1 MTINFSE
8 QQDVPERLGEQV
20 RAILGVPE
28 EYLSNSVISSPVFL
42 KQAER
47 YINKQIAS
55 YEEKNEELEP
65 ELPIPPDNN
74 DNDEILDAEL
84 NEDKNIT
91 NPTLEPIKPI
101 YPEKEKEDST
111 TIMLL
116 KIAYIYYVCYLL
128 CLGMYS
134 RLPKQMENVNTKT
147 ILLSINWNQMAE
159 DMLKKCD
166 ELIDEAIEELGEEVD
181 DGNTFA
187 VLSDASE
194 YPNTLI

>member
-8 QQDVPERLGEQV
+8 QQNVPERLGEQV

-65 ELPIPPDNN
+65 EIPIPPENN

-84 NEDKNIT
+84 NKDKDIT
-91 NPTLEPIKPI
+91 NPTQELTYSE
-101 YPEKEKEDST
+101 EDST

-187 VLSDASE
+187 VLSDSSE

>member
-1 MTINFSE
+1 MTIDFSE
-8 QQDVPERLGEQV
+8 QNIPESLGIQV

-28 EYLSNSVISSPVFL
+28 EFLPNNVISSPVFL

-55 YEEKNEELEP
+55 YDEKKEDENFPENNEQENEQENNEE
-65 ELPIPPDNN
+65 DV
-74 DNDEILDAEL
+74 DEEIK
-84 NEDKNIT
+84 EDSIISD
-91 NPTLEPIKPI
+91 EEDEEI
-101 YPEKEKEDST
+101 EDKEDST
-111 TIMLL
+111 AVMIL
-116 KIAYIYYVCYLL
+116 KIAYIYYICYLL

-159 DMLKKCD
+159 DMLNKCN
-166 ELIDEAIEELGEEVD
+166 ELIDEAIEELGIEVKY
-181 DGNTFA
+181 GNTFA
-187 VLSDASE
+187 VLSNESK